1 METRGGR
8 MIQLL
13 KDRRRLEEL
22 KGSNT
27 PKYESTNGT
36 STVERQKAIEGNSY
50 LLFSTYYV
58 IVLVMNGPQI
68 FYCTRNSW
76 NVKGNA

>member
-13 KDRRRLEEL
+13 KDKRRLEEL

-36 STVERQKAIEGNSY
+36 STVERQNAIEGTSY
-50 LLFSTYYV
+50 LLLALIML

>member
-58 IVLVMNGPQI
+58 NIL
-68 FYCTRNSW
+68 
-76 NVKGNA
+76 GNEWSSDFLLYS